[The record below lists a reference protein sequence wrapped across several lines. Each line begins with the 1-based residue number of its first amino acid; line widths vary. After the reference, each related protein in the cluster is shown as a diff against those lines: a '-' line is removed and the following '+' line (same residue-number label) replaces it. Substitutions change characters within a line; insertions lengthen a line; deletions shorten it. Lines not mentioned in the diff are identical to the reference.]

1 MDENEPKGATIHDMW
16 ITNYADCQSFLL
28 LRLRQWRGMIMMRTT
43 TAMKSQVLV
52 LIINLMEKSTG
63 YLLSIHES
71 ASRKL
76 NNSYLAI
83 WKMRQFRHDQKQIL
97 EDIFFWGNIGN
108 ITKWGFWWQA
118 KVWSKFKSPGEQ
130 YNNGWLRW
138 IITFGEPFKF
148 GSSPMTF
155 ASFTKGSLSQF
166 DYDYFKTMVLYWS
179 LPYKATM
186 KE

>member
-1 MDENEPKGATIHDMW
+1 
-16 ITNYADCQSFLL
+16 
-28 LRLRQWRGMIMMRTT
+28 MIMMRTT

-108 ITKWGFWWQA
+108 ITKWGF
-118 KVWSKFKSPGEQ
+118 
-130 YNNGWLRW
+130 
-138 IITFGEPFKF
+138 
-148 GSSPMTF
+148 
-155 ASFTKGSLSQF
+155 
-166 DYDYFKTMVLYWS
+166 
-179 LPYKATM
+179 
-186 KE
+186 